1 MSTKKNKAVPITW
14 LKMTEFMHG
23 WLYYEL
29 GSELRIS
36 KCRVVCVQ
44 HLPGARDIL
53 RMETKKDLFEPGV
66 GPTMNCMSVRRYLC
80 MDAGIGIDPDVI
92 QKMYGMTKELLG
104 QFIPIECPKLCL
116 TQNGV
121 LRPWT
126 MDVCFSKSQVTALQ
140 QMLREAFWEGV
151 EGFARRY
158 AREHEGEKYA
168 QEDMITAFCQLTKT
182 SELHIE
188 AIRREWQRRQKRK

>member
-1 MSTKKNKAVPITW
+1 
-14 LKMTEFMHG
+14 
-23 WLYYEL
+23 
-29 GSELRIS
+29 
-36 KCRVVCVQ
+36 
-44 HLPGARDIL
+44 
-53 RMETKKDLFEPGV
+53 
-66 GPTMNCMSVRRYLC
+66 MNCMSVRRYLC
-80 MDAGIGIDPDVI
+80 MNAGIGIDPDVI

-104 QFIPIECPKLCL
+104 QFIPIECPKICL

-140 QMLREAFWEGV
+140 QMLREVFWEGV
-151 EGFARRY
+151 EGFAGRY

-168 QEDMITAFCQLTKT
+168 QEDMIEAFCRLTKT